1 MTQLDAFP
9 AAAPTAAHLYTLM
22 IIEKKTFRCIL
33 CVYVGG
39 CGCRELHVFVPL
51 IRRPPHPFSGNL
63 PEFTLKMGFRE
74 GKSF

>member
-9 AAAPTAAHLYTLM
+9 AAAAHLYAHDNR
-22 IIEKKTFRCIL
+22 EKNLSVHIM